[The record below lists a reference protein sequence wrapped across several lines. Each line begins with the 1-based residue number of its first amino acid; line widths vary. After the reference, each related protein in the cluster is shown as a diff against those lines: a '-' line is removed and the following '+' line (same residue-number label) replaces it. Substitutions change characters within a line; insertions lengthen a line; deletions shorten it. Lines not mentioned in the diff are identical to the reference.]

1 MKRERPILVT
11 GAAGQVGGVG
21 RSLTEMLVDRGL
33 KVRAFVRTDDNRA
46 DALRQKGA
54 DVVVGDLLDLDAVH
68 RAVEGCD
75 RIYFGMSIAST
86 YLEAAANMTA
96 VAKHHGVEAFV
107 NISQMTVAEMSVHA
121 TTASPAQKQH
131 WLAEQIFNWAGLP
144 VVEVRP
150 TVFLDGFFFRLS
162 AHTVSAQN
170 KLMLPFARGK
180 TSAIAAYDTARV
192 MAEILAD
199 PSKHIGKIYH
209 LTGPVSQDLDGVA
222 REFSE
227 ALGRRIEYVDVPL
240 EPWKEQLASMGVP
253 SHLVA
258 HLATMAVLHQ
268 EGRYDRFS
276 DDVKHLTGEPSMTV
290 RQFVQRNAAAFTA
303 GA

>member
-1 MKRERPILVT
+1 MKQERPILVT
-11 GAAGQVGGVG
+11 GAAGQVGAVG
-21 RSLTEMLVDRGL
+21 RSLTEMLIDRGL
-33 KVRAFVRTDDNRA
+33 KVRAFVQTDDDRA

-96 VAKHHGVEAFV
+96 VAKHHGVDAFV
-107 NISQMTVAEMSVHA
+107 NISQMTVAEMSVHE
-121 TTASPAQKQH
+121 TTTSPAQKQH
-131 WLAEQIFNWAGLP
+131 WLAEQMFNWAGLP

-162 AHTVSAQN
+162 AHTVSTQN
-170 KLMLPFARGK
+170 KLMLPFGRGK
-180 TSAIAAYDTARV
+180 TSAVSAYDTARV
-192 MAEILAD
+192 MAAILAD

-209 LTGPVSQDLDGVA
+209 LTGPISQDLDGVA

-227 ALGRRIEYVDVPL
+227 ALGRPVEYVDVPL
-240 EPWKEQLASMGVP
+240 GPWKEQLASMGVP
-253 SHLVA
+253 PHLVA

-268 EGRYDRFS
+268 GGRYDRFS
-276 DDVKHLTGEPSMTV
+276 DDVKQLTGEPPMSV

-303 GA
+303 AA